1 MTDKYKDMLI
11 SGLTQLK
18 SEEFSDVP
26 NEEDINH
33 SFSAKYYKA
42 KNKLLKRLQHPY
54 LTLVNTGTKKA
65 AIITVTLLILIS
77 SLMTVDAT
85 RNSILNFTYKIFDDH
100 SKVDS
105 SYSDLEAIEKY
116 YSIFVPDGFTVDS
129 YNRNEY
135 TNVITWADENNNII
149 TFSQDLKTSSFVFNS
164 ESGQVEETVINALPC
179 LTCKN
184 DDSYLCFWDD
194 DDYRY
199 SLIYPHYL
207 GEDFMLQVVGN
218 LIEDNS

>member
-1 MTDKYKDMLI
+1 MADKYKDILI
-11 SGLTQLK
+11 SGLTKLK

-33 SFSAKYYKA
+33 TFSEKYYKA
-42 KNKLLKRLQHPY
+42 KNKLLKKLQRPY
-54 LTLVNTGTKKA
+54 FNLVNTGAKKA
-65 AIITVTLLILIS
+65 AIITVTLLVLIS

-85 RNSILNFTYKIFDDH
+85 RNSILDFTYKIFDDH

-105 SYSDLEAIEKY
+105 SYSDLEAIEIY

-135 TNVITWADENNNII
+135 TNTITWANENNDII
-149 TFSQDLKTSSFVFNS
+149 TFSQDLKTISFVFNS
-164 ESGQVEETVINALPC
+164 EDGQVEETVINDLPC

-184 DDSYLCFWDD
+184 DNSYLCFWDD
-194 DDYRY
+194 DNYRY
-199 SLIYPHYL
+199 SLIYDNSL

-218 LIEDNS
+218 LIEDNR